1 MNIIMT
7 YWLVLMLSV
16 WPVAVLS
23 EGCMFPLRWEGIWFQ
38 SGIRQSIVVQ
48 ANRFSIK
55 GKCVDSEG
63 DKFLLSD
70 EKKQCYRCVVIH
82 EKHHN
87 VLQYK
92 ETFCNEVGTL
102 KTICSLITG
111 DALLYSMFRET
122 GNPMQCPFKPPYTF
136 TYNRGHGDCKNPVST
151 VEACTQDSRLL
162 FRYQACPD
170 VEGSESALE
179 EVECIAGWKEGSYR
193 FLVGRVHHS
202 NGIPMS
208 TEDRFKCFI
217 YERTTSQRPLKGSSS
232 SGDYEYRVAQSG
244 DGTCSG
250 LFSPLEGSRTMI
262 LKKEISE
269 TKCSFPLWLTEIQ
282 RWRTLDHGKM
292 FTFLHHHNNGTL
304 KLVSNSLDRVFTT
317 QTIQAAHQFFYNQPL
332 VVPLPGHEMKLSCQ
346 QEMEA
351 VPGRFRVMVHY
362 VTGCQS
368 GYICLDF
375 HRRAN
380 DLAELQMG
388 QPSRRP
394 EDACNSPNFD
404 AHATDSI
411 TLVASKSDF
420 RNCPFKGIYVIKK
433 VSKSILWND
442 VSSSASKINLNL
454 PVDLLTSDNHPSSMV
469 ITTTSQPSPKRHSSE
484 YYEKSSD
491 DWSVTYKKLQ
501 PEIPRFEK
509 IFPRKNL
516 SEEFE
521 RLPEYDDNDQQE
533 LVLRRVK
540 RKGRRILS
548 SKTVAEEKLK
558 LNLTSIIFSCGSADS
573 LKLIAEC
580 PRLSQIKSAYKC
592 HGGWKNNGTVHQII
606 SSELLSVTG
615 WRKLYCLTYVKWPP
629 DRVQVFVYADNC
641 NPNNNRTV
649 TSTFATSPENG
660 GLVLSFNISLS
671 PSGETPCN
679 EVNESTA
686 VRATLTVVAV
696 AVGLLLLRHSSS
708 SAAR

>member
-1 MNIIMT
+1 MT
-7 YWLVLMLSV
+7 YWLIFMLSI
-16 WPVAVLS
+16 WPVAVSS
-23 EGCMFPLRWEGIWFQ
+23 EGCKFPTRWEGVWFQ

-55 GKCVDSEG
+55 GKCVDSDG

-92 ETFCNEVGTL
+92 ETFCNEMGTI
-102 KTICSLITG
+102 KTICQLITG
-111 DALLYSMFRET
+111 DALLYSMFRES

-217 YERTTSQRPLKGSSS
+217 YERTTSQRQLKGSST
-232 SGDYEYRVAQSG
+232 SGDVEYRVAQSG
-244 DGTCSG
+244 DATCSG

-262 LKKEISE
+262 LKKEIFE
-269 TKCSFPLWLTEIQ
+269 TKCSFPLWLTENQ
-282 RWRTLDHGKM
+282 KWRTLDHGKT
-292 FTFLHHHNNGTL
+292 FTFPHHHNNNTL
-304 KLVSNSLDRVFTT
+304 KLVSSSLDHVFAA
-317 QTIQAAHQFFYNQPL
+317 QTIQASHQFFYNQPL
-332 VVPLPGHEMKLSCQ
+332 VAPLPGHEMKFSCQ
-346 QEMEA
+346 QEMEEL
-351 VPGRFRVMVHY
+351 PHRFRVMAHY

-375 HRRAN
+375 HRRAH

-394 EDACNSPNFD
+394 EDACNSANFD

-411 TLVASKSDF
+411 TLVAYKSDF
-420 RNCPFKGIYVIKK
+420 RNCPYKGIYTIKK
-433 VSKSILWND
+433 ISKSMLWND
-442 VSSSASKINLNL
+442 ASSTLPSKTNLNL
-454 PVDLLTSDNHPSSMV
+454 PVDLLTSDNHPSIV
-469 ITTTSQPSPKRHSSE
+469 LTTTSPPSPKRHSSE
-484 YYEKSSD
+484 HYEKSSD

-501 PEIPRFEK
+501 PDLPSLVRS
-509 IFPRKNL
+509 RKNI
-516 SEEFE
+516 SKEFE
-521 RLPEYDDNDQQE
+521 RLSEYDDDDE
-533 LVLRRVK
+533 SILRRVK

-548 SKTVAEEKLK
+548 SKTITDEECK
-558 LNLTSIIFSCGSADS
+558 LNLTSIVFSCGSTDS
-573 LKLIAEC
+573 IELVAEC
-580 PRLSQIKSAYKC
+580 PRSTHIRSAYKC
-592 HGGWKNNGTVHQII
+592 HGSWKDNGTMYQII
-606 SSELLSVTG
+606 SSNLLSAAG
-615 WRKLYCLTYVKWPP
+615 WKKLYCLAYVKWPP
-629 DRVQVFVYADNC
+629 DRLQVFVYADNC
-641 NPNNNRTV
+641 NPNNNRTA
-649 TSTFATSPENG
+649 ATGSDE

-671 PSGETPCN
+671 PSGEKPCN
-679 EVNESTA
+679 EVNKST
-686 VRATLTVVAV
+686 VVEATLTVIVVAI
-696 AVGLLLLRHSSS
+696 GLLFLRQQSID
-708 SAAR
+708 R